1 MPRPSTISSTLAPT
15 TESMAAA
22 QRDRVFADTA
32 TFYPISIADLV
43 LRLAEIGIF
52 ELVWS
57 DYLLDE
63 IERVL
68 VERKRLPQPAAEY
81 FCDCIRETFPG
92 GRIPRSAYEHLLA
105 SRTGPDPADHEHS
118 AAAVAGNV
126 DVILSADRT
135 GFPMRDTSP
144 ARRRHPD
151 EYLAELLNL
160 FPTEIAGVLTEM
172 ASSRR
177 EPSSVHD
184 IIAALKRAGLR
195 RFATGA
201 TTLLGE

>member
-1 MPRPSTISSTLAPT
+1 
-15 TESMAAA
+15 MAAA

-43 LRLAEIGIF
+43 MRLAEIGIF

-68 VERKRLPQPAAEY
+68 VERKRLPQSAAEY

-126 DVILSADRT
+126 NVILSADRT

-160 FPTEIAGVLTEM
+160 FPSEIAGVLTEM

-177 EPSSVHD
+177 EPSLVHD

-201 TTLLGE
+201 TTLLSE